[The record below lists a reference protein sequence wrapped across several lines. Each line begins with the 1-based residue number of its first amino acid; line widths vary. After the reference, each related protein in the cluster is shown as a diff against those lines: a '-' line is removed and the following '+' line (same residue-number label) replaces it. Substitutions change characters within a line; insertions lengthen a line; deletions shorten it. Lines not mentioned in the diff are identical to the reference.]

1 MSTVDRLAARLA
13 AILPADAL
21 LRGAAERLAYAT
33 DNSKREGLPDLVALP
48 ETHEQVVAAVQAC
61 AELGVPLIARGRGSN
76 TTGASIAPDGGLV
89 LSLER
94 MQRILAIRP
103 GDRAAVVEPGVVNG
117 ELQHALAAQGMFWA
131 ADPTSAPY
139 ASIGGNIACNAGG
152 PRTLKYGSARDNLL
166 ALRAVD
172 GRGRA
177 FRCGAAVT
185 KNSTGFD
192 LVRLLAGSEGTLAII
207 TEATLKLTPLAE
219 ARRGL
224 RALFHSVDAAAA
236 AVARLMAQ
244 PVLPTT
250 LEFMDDAAVRL
261 VRERGLTLPAQA
273 QALLLLDVDGRA
285 ATLDDAVAAL
295 RAAAAGEGL
304 LAFEAAGSE
313 AELESLWAARR
324 ALSPALRSVAPDKIN
339 EDVVVPVSRIPDLLA
354 RVRALSAEHA
364 IPIVCFGH
372 AGNGNLHVNLLFD
385 GAAPGVRL
393 RAEACLNAVFG
404 AVLDLGG
411 TLSGEH
417 GIGLAKRD
425 FMARALDPTTLEL
438 MRAIKAQFDPGG
450 ILNPGKLLP

>member
-1 MSTVDRLAARLA
+1 VSTVNRLAARLA
-13 AILPADAL
+13 GHFPSDAL
-21 LRGAAERLAYAT
+21 LRGALERQAYAT
-33 DNSKREGLPDLVALP
+33 DNSKREGRPDLIALP
-48 ETHEQVVAAVQAC
+48 ETHEQVVAAVTAC
-61 AELGVPLIARGRGSN
+61 AELGVPLVARGRGSN
-76 TTGASIAPDGGLV
+76 TTGASIAVEGGLV

-94 MQRILAIRP
+94 MQGILAIRP

-117 ELQHALAAQGMFWA
+117 ELQRALATHGMFWA

-224 RALFHSVDAAAA
+224 RALYRSVDAAAA

-250 LEFMDDAAVRL
+250 LEFMDDAALRL
-261 VRERGLTLPAQA
+261 LRERGLTLPAEA
-273 QALLLLDVDGRA
+273 QALLLLDVDGRE
-285 ATLDDAVAAL
+285 ATLDDAVEAL
-295 RAAAAGEGL
+295 RAAASTEGL
-304 LAFEAAGSE
+304 LDFAAARSE

-339 EDVVVPVSRIPDLLA
+339 EDVVVPVSRLPDLLA

-385 GAAPGVRL
+385 GAVPGA
-393 RAEACLNAVFG
+393 RARADACLNAVFS

-425 FMARALDPTTLEL
+425 FMPRALDPVTLDL
-438 MRAIKAQFDPGG
+438 MRALKAQFDPRG